1 MTQPK
6 YLYLAVFPGL
16 ALFFT
21 ILGFTTLGD
30 GVRDAIDPRLKL

>member
-1 MTQPK
+1 
-6 YLYLAVFPGL
+6 L